1 MWWFDSTCGCSSSDQ
16 DSHRFFPNVLGDTKK
31 IPGERQRLVVLRRTV
46 NPFPRGKHWRFNS
59 SFAHL
64 GRLQPI
70 HREFTGR
77 ERLLC
82 GELQEPGY
90 DFLWL
95 KGTLL
100 PVKKVK
106 TTPVRLVK
114 RSRYHLFTVGTGV
127 RFSHRTFQLRITLT
141 VYSWFSIPA
150 EKYWRKPW

>member
-1 MWWFDSTCGCSSSDQ
+1 MDWKLIQIVPKRCL
-16 DSHRFFPNVLGDTKK
+16 LGK
-31 IPGERQRLVVLRRTV
+31 RQQLAVLRRTV

-70 HREFTGR
+70 HIECFGR
-77 ERLLC
+77 GQTFFAENSKNLVMILAVEWVLSSR
-82 GELQEPGY
+82 Q
-90 DFLWL
+90 
-95 KGTLL
+95 KA
-100 PVKKVK
+100 
-106 TTPVRLVK
+106 TTAPVRLVK

-141 VYSWFSIPA
+141 VYSWFSVPA